1 MKYDKE
7 KNVVEF
13 TLDDLLPIG
22 MTFVTLSI
30 GLGFG
35 AIVLGD
41 MKSDVTGITAADNQT
56 KQVLGNGS
64 AAVLKISAKQG
75 ILATVAVAAVIIGI
89 LFTYF
94 MFRK

>member
-1 MKYDKE
+1 MDKKQE
-7 KNVVEF
+7 HVVEF
-13 TLDDLLPIG
+13 TLQDLLPIG

-35 AIVLGD
+35 AIVLAD
-41 MKSDVTGITAADNQT
+41 MAADTTDTNADKVIGNGTAAI
-56 KQVLGNGS
+56 
-64 AAVLKISAKQG
+64 LKISAKQG

-94 MFRK
+94 MFQK

>member
-7 KNVVEF
+7 KKVVEF

-41 MKSDVTGITAADNQT
+41 MAADT
-56 KQVLGNGS
+56 TDTTADQVIGNGS

-94 MFRK
+94 MFRR